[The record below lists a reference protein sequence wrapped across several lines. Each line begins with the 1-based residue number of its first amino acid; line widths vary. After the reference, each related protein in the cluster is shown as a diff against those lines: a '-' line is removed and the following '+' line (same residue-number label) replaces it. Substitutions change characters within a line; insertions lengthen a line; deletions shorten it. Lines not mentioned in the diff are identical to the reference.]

1 MNVNHFFILY
11 SNLKKFH
18 NHIYI
23 KYQYLI
29 KKINMEN
36 IFVNNLIEIKII
48 ILE

>member
-1 MNVNHFFILY
+1 MNVNHFFILS
-11 SNLKKFH
+11 SNLKKIH

-23 KYQYLI
+23 QYQYLI
-29 KKINMEN
+29 KKISMEN